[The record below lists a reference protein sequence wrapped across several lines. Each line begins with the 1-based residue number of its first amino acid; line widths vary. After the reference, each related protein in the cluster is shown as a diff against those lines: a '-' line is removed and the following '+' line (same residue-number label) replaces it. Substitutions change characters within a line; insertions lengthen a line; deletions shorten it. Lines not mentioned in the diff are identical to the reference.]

1 MKVITP
7 RLDKTTY
14 NVMRRSV
21 PEGLTASAWM
31 RLMVEVLVSF
41 PAESTAR
48 SELKDAVENR
58 YRHDGF
64 DPKPGPHRVH
74 FRVRE
79 DHWLVLATMAQQAG
93 RRRLDY
99 LRRLIYMG
107 SMYKGGWY
115 VAYQKE

>member
-1 MKVITP
+1 
-7 RLDKTTY
+7 
-14 NVMRRSV
+14 MRRSV

-31 RLMVEVLVSF
+31 GLLVEVLVSW
-41 PAESTAR
+41 PAASDAH

-58 YRHDGF
+58 YRHDSF
-64 DPKPGPHRVH
+64 DPKPGPHKVH

-79 DHWLVLATMAQQAG
+79 DHWLVLATMAQKAG

-99 LRRLIYMG
+99 LGRLIYMA
-107 SMYKGGWY
+107 SMFPGRWY